1 MAKKKKKIRA
11 NVKESNNLYQLKCGF
26 SLTISDLF
34 GIGHSPN
41 LQKTKTMTISTSTD
55 RSLDFLQRH
64 LLAITATLGEMDRG
78 EVTMSEFFRN
88 LEVSQ

>member
-1 MAKKKKKIRA
+1 
-11 NVKESNNLYQLKCGF
+11 
-26 SLTISDLF
+26 
-34 GIGHSPN
+34 
-41 LQKTKTMTISTSTD
+41 MTISTSTD